1 MKYTQKCV
9 LTDKTITTT
18 FKYKNINY
26 GICCDSCIPKLKSLI
41 NKVNSVKNK
50 NIKNNNIKCV
60 IMPDRNVV
68 MEFEYKKNKYA
79 VCCPGCIEPLK
90 KSTISRFKYFDNS
103 IAKCSLNCPAIISI
117 FLSIPRIIY

>member
-9 LTDKTITTT
+9 LTNKTITTT

-60 IMPDRNVV
+60 IMPDRTVV

-90 KSTISRFKYFDNS
+90 KIIDKVENAIVKSNKSKKSKKSKKGGAI
-103 IAKCSLNCPAIISI
+103 LN
-117 FLSIPRIIY
+117 